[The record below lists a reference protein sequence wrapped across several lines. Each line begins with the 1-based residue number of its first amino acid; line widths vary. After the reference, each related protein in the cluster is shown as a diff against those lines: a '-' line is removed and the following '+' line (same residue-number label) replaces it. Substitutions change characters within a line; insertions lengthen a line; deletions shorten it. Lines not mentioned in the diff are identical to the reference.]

1 MKIDID
7 FKEDDNYNQTCCI
20 FRFKELSLDLSQKT
34 LLVTTDEDE
43 TVIYNLDDIVN
54 FSIWEDKK

>member
-7 FKEDDNYNQTCCI
+7 FKEDNNYDRACCI
-20 FRFKELSLDLSQKT
+20 FRFRELSLDLSQKT

-43 TVIYNLDDIVN
+43 TVIYNLDDIVS